1 MMTARCG
8 TVFIWFP
15 NVAGFTE
22 SLRSIKKS
30 LDALCIQ
37 AFFMFHPLL
46 LLMRRISTYA
56 CAVLTHQCRTILFYS
71 RIWGRLP
78 FH

>member
-37 AFFMFHPLL
+37 AFFYVSSSPPIDAEDQYL
-46 LLMRRISTYA
+46 
-56 CAVLTHQCRTILFYS
+56 
-71 RIWGRLP
+71 RLRCIDAPMPNYP
-78 FH
+78 FL